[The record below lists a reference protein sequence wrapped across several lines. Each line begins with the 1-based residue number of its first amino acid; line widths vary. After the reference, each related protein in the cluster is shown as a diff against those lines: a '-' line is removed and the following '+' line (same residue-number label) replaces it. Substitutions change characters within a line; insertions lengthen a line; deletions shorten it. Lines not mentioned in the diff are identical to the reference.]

1 MKKALGNIIGA
12 LAVVTLLALAL
23 LLPEKPLS
31 THVYAQAGPTG
42 SVVFYTPGSDPCLN
56 PSVDKQSVVINISTA
71 TTTEIVASVVGKT
84 TTVCAVNITAAGT
97 TPTATFKTG
106 TKVSTACDT
115 TPTSISGAMVL
126 PVGFV
131 SMTGDGGLMNGI
143 AGGEICI
150 TSAATTNLQGTL
162 TYAQL

>member
-1 MKKALGNIIGA
+1 MKKALGNIVGA
-12 LAVVTLLALAL
+12 LAVVSLLALAL

-31 THVYAQAGPTG
+31 NHVYAQAGPTG
-42 SVVFYTPGSDPCLN
+42 SVVFYLPGSDPCLN
-56 PSVDKQSVVINISTA
+56 PSVDKQSVIINISTA
-71 TTTEIVASVVGKT
+71 TTTEVVAAVAGKT
-84 TTVCAVNITAAGT
+84 TTICSANFTTAGT

-115 TPTSISGAMVL
+115 TPVSISGVMVF

-131 SMTGDGGLMNGI
+131 SITGDGGFANSVV
-143 AGGEICI
+143 GGEICI